1 MNGTQKNIRVLVVED
16 SENDA
21 LLILRQLRQGG
32 YAPESLRVDTRATLE
47 QALHQR
53 TWDVVLS
60 DYKMPGFDGAEALK
74 VVQGT
79 GQDIPF
85 IIISGTI
92 GEETAVSMMKA
103 GAHDFIL
110 KDALGRLVPAVE
122 RELRDA
128 TVRRE
133 QRSQLEALRESEEK
147 FSKIFRQT
155 PLLITL
161 SEIETGMLLDVNDRF
176 LEISEFTREEAIGK
190 TVLDLG
196 WNTPEQRIRLQREL
210 QERGRVSNMEL
221 TLRSRTGRKIICL
234 YDGELITV
242 GGRQRLLSIAM
253 DISRRKEAE
262 QLLWES
268 SAKLKLILDTMPQ
281 AVFWK
286 DADSVYLG
294 CNDNFAKA
302 VGLSSADE
310 IRGKTDFDL
319 PWPATE
325 AEAYRH
331 DDQEVIT
338 GKRAKRHIIEPL
350 LQSDGTRLWI
360 DTSKVPLVDQQGTVY
375 GVLGVYDDVTER
387 KKAEAALQ
395 ESEERLKALIN
406 AIPDAVIF
414 KDTAGRHIIVNRAN
428 ERLFGLNPEMMI
440 GKTVEDLLPA
450 ELAASCRKNDDEVL
464 KTKKIVRLEECS
476 YDSNGNEQVLDTIKV
491 PLYDDSGNAV
501 GLVGIVRDITE
512 SKHAEEK
519 IRQSEEFIRGILDTV
534 DEGFIVVDRDYR
546 IMTANKAYCSQA
558 ARCTGDIIGRHC
570 YEISHH
576 RSRPCYEEGE
586 ECAVKQVFA
595 TGKPHA
601 VLHKHKDRDGRVLYV
616 ETKGFPIKDASG
628 AVISV
633 IETITNITEK
643 HLLEEERLKTQKL
656 ESIGTLAGGIA
667 HDFNNLLQGI
677 FGYISM
683 AKLTLDQR
691 EKSLAMLEQAEKALH
706 QSVSLTSQLLTFSK
720 GGKPVK
726 KSISL
731 APVIENAAKFALSGS
746 RSGFLLAIEPGLWD
760 ADADAGQVG
769 QVIQNIVLNA
779 DQAMPLGG
787 SVTISA
793 RNLPASDAPSFPGW
807 SAGTMS

>member
-16 SENDA
+16 SENDS

-32 YAPESLRVDTRATLE
+32 YAPESLRVDTRAALE
-47 QALHQR
+47 RALHER

-161 SEIETGMLLDVNDRF
+161 SEIETGMLLDVNDQF
-176 LEISEFTREEAIGK
+176 LEVSEFTREEAIGK

-196 WNTPEQRIRLQREL
+196 WNTPEQRMRLQREL

-221 TLRSRTGRKIICL
+221 TLRSRTGKKIICL

-268 SAKLKLILDTMPQ
+268 SAKLKLIVDTMPQ

-331 DDQEVIT
+331 DDREVIT
-338 GKRAKRHIIEPL
+338 GKRAKRHIVEPL

-375 GVLGVYDDVTER
+375 GVLGVYDDVTDR

-395 ESEERLKALIN
+395 ESEERLKTLIN

-428 ERLFGLNPEMMI
+428 ERLFGLSPEMMI

-476 YDSNGNEQVLDTIKV
+476 YDTNGNKQVLDTIKV
-491 PLYDDSGNAV
+491 PLYDDSGSAV

-558 ARCTGDIIGRHC
+558 ARSSDDVIGRHC

-576 RSRPCYEEGE
+576 ISRPCYEEGE

-628 AVISV
+628 SR
-633 IETITNITEK
+633 
-643 HLLEEERLKTQKL
+643 RLRDRNDRQYHGKASSGRGAAQ
-656 ESIGTLAGGIA
+656 
-667 HDFNNLLQGI
+667 D
-677 FGYISM
+677 
-683 AKLTLDQR
+683 
-691 EKSLAMLEQAEKALH
+691 AE
-706 QSVSLTSQLLTFSK
+706 
-720 GGKPVK
+720 
-726 KSISL
+726 
-731 APVIENAAKFALSGS
+731 
-746 RSGFLLAIEPGLWD
+746 
-760 ADADAGQVG
+760 
-769 QVIQNIVLNA
+769 
-779 DQAMPLGG
+779 
-787 SVTISA
+787 A
-793 RNLPASDAPSFPGW
+793 RVHRHARRGHRP
-807 SAGTMS
+807 